1 MEIKT
6 DPSRPPL
13 LLLMN
18 AGSGHHDVLATR
30 ASIEEIL
37 RKDGRAYRIG
47 MIEDAN
53 KIDEIA
59 RQTVEAAKACG
70 GIVVAV
76 GGDGTISAVA
86 NAVLGSGCAFGAI
99 PQGTFNYFGRAHG
112 ISENIQE
119 AIHALLNAS
128 PQPVQVGLLNN
139 RLFLVNAS
147 VGLYPQLLED
157 RETFKHQYGRSRL
170 VALCAG
176 LVTLLQ
182 HHRQLRITLEHRGQ
196 TTNLRT
202 PTLFIGNNALQM
214 EQIGIP
220 LVADIKDGQLAA
232 IAVKPVRALAMLW
245 LVIRGALGKLG
256 NAENVISFSF
266 KRLVVKPSSLYRSRR
281 VKAAI
286 DGETIWMTAP
296 LEFRVAPE
304 PLLLMKM
311 DAHAEADG
319 QEDRARESLE

>member
-1 MEIKT
+1 MET
-6 DPSRPPL
+6 NADPNRPPL
-13 LLLMN
+13 LFLMN
-18 AGSGHHDVLATR
+18 AGSGHNDATATR
-30 ASIEEIL
+30 VAIEEAL
-37 RKDGRAYRIG
+37 TKDGRTYRISV
-47 MIEDAN
+47 IEDPA
-53 KIDEIA
+53 KITNIA

-86 NAVLGSGCAFGAI
+86 NAVLGSGCAFGAL
-99 PQGTFNYFGRAHG
+99 PQGTFNYFGRTHG

-119 AIHALLNAS
+119 AVHALLNAT
-128 PQPVQVGLLNN
+128 PQPVHVGLLNG
-139 RLFLVNAS
+139 RVFLVNAS

-157 RETFKHQYGRSRL
+157 REAFKQQYGRSRL
-170 VALCAG
+170 VAFWSG
-176 LVTLLQ
+176 LTTLFH
-182 HHRQLRITLEHRGQ
+182 HHRQLRITLEHQGQ
-196 TTNLRT
+196 TRNLRT
-202 PTLFIGNNALQM
+202 PTLFIGNNPLQM

-220 LVADIKDGQLAA
+220 LAEEIKDGQLAA
-232 IAVKPVRALAMLW
+232 IAVKPVGAFSMLW

-281 VKAAI
+281 VKVAI

-296 LEFRVAPE
+296 LEFSVSAE

-311 DAHAEADG
+311 EG
-319 QEDRARESLE
+319 RTGENLP